1 MTDFALSR
9 PLEIGESL
17 TQPEV
22 ENVFETNFGY
32 QFKGITLRA
41 PDEGRYVILLANEGE
56 IYDDEL
62 GQGDE
67 FTYLGEGVKEKG
79 DQKKTPPNRA
89 LIDATED
96 PIPIYLF
103 TSQEGETQYEY
114 RGIVEVQD
122 YEYVSDGARMVY
134 RFQIERVGIE
144 GWEGYQE
151 AERELAARVQ
161 GPPRLT
167 EDATQYTTRES
178 TVRSSMFSRSVRRNY
193 DYTCAVCG
201 ARRFAPEGRPEV
213 EAAHIYPKSENG
225 ADDPRNGIA
234 LCKFHHWTFDCGWIS
249 LTDDLRTIV
258 KDDAEE
264 GPPEAITSL
273 AGETIHAPEADAQ
286 APHPLYLQAHRNL
299 YGFE

>member
-144 GWEGYQE
+144 GWEGY
-151 AERELAARVQ
+151 RKPNV
-161 GPPRLT
+161 
-167 EDATQYTTRES
+167 
-178 TVRSSMFSRSVRRNY
+178 
-193 DYTCAVCG
+193 
-201 ARRFAPEGRPEV
+201 
-213 EAAHIYPKSENG
+213 
-225 ADDPRNGIA
+225 
-234 LCKFHHWTFDCGWIS
+234 S
-249 LTDDLRTIV
+249 LRH
-258 KDDAEE
+258 EFR
-264 GPPEAITSL
+264 
-273 AGETIHAPEADAQ
+273 
-286 APHPLYLQAHRNL
+286 AHRD
-299 YGFE
+299 